1 MNNKSKIIPLK
12 IKLIITFSIV
22 VIISLL
28 IQVGVS
34 YFFLYDIVERKTK
47 ENYKQT
53 IIQAN
58 RRIDESLYSYEK
70 ITRNI
75 IANSIIQDSLR
86 NVMNNEFAGTN
97 LKIKQE
103 LAKITI
109 SDENINSIHIVPKDF
124 KTISYIFMSNYADYD
139 ANKTLP
145 WFNKVKNS
153 TGEVIWAKTIPI
165 NKVMIGN
172 IETYVFSAIRKIND
186 IDTGKELGIV
196 IVNIDAKHLE
206 NIIDEIELGENGDIY
221 LIDKDNTIVYFK
233 NHDLIG
239 EKLDIDYD
247 KDNIVVS
254 DTSLKSNWK
263 LIGIVPK
270 YSYRKEIEQFNRI
283 FLYFSIIAILTI
295 IIFSI
300 IISKSIESPINNL
313 IDAMKEVQKGNL
325 NVNIIKKQKNEIGI
339 LANHFEEMID
349 ELKYFIDKVY
359 KQEII
364 NREAEIKALH
374 AQLNPHF
381 LYNTLDTIYW
391 MLIIKEEEEIG
402 DLVVALANI
411 LRYSIS
417 RGEEFVT
424 IKEDIEQLKNY
435 LYIQKTRFED
445 KLIVNIDVS
454 SDIDNCMIPKL
465 LLQPLVENSINHG
478 FKKMKFNGSIHIKG
492 YINNNEIIFEVID
505 NGIGMLH
512 EKIKDIFNGNLKVDS
527 KHTGLGLKA
536 VDERIKIIYGCQY
549 GLNISS
555 VPNEYTHVKVTLP
568 IK

>member
-1 MNNKSKIIPLK
+1 MYIKSKIIPLK
-12 IKLIITFSIV
+12 IKLMITFSIV
-22 VIISLL
+22 VMISLL
-28 IQVGVS
+28 IQVGIS
-34 YFFLYDIVERKTK
+34 YFFLYDIIERKTTD
-47 ENYKQT
+47 NYKQT
-53 IIQAN
+53 ILQAN
-58 RRIDESLYSYEK
+58 RRIDESLSSYEK
-70 ITRNI
+70 TTRNI
-75 IANSIIQDSLR
+75 ISNNIIQDSLR
-86 NVMNNEFAGTN
+86 NIDVYELSDIN

-109 SDENINSIHIVPKDF
+109 SDENINSIHIVPKHH

-139 ANKTLP
+139 ANKKLP
-145 WFNKVKNS
+145 WFNKLEKT
-153 TGEVIWAKTIPI
+153 TGEVIWANTIPI

-186 IDTGKELGIV
+186 INTGKELGIV
-196 IVNIDAKHLE
+196 IVNIDAKHLKK
-206 NIIDEIELGENGDIY
+206 IIDEIELGHDGKIY
-221 LIDKDNTIVYFK
+221 LIDKDNTIVYYK
-233 NHDLIG
+233 NQDLIG
-239 EKLDIDYD
+239 EKLGIDNSQ
-247 KDNIVVS
+247 DNIVVS
-254 DTSLKSNWK
+254 DISLKTNWK
-263 LIGIVPK
+263 LTGIVPK
-270 YSYRKEIEQFNRI
+270 YVYRKEIEHFNKI
-283 FLYFSIIAILTI
+283 FLYFTIIAILTI

-300 IISKSIESPINNL
+300 IISKSIETPINNL
-313 IDAMKEVQKGNL
+313 IDAMKQVQKGNL
-325 NVNIIKKQKNEIGI
+325 NVNIAKKQKNEIGE

-402 DLVVALANI
+402 NLVVALSDI

-417 RGEEFVT
+417 RGEEFVS
-424 IKEDIEQLKNY
+424 IKEDVFQLNNY
-435 LYIQKTRFED
+435 LHIQKTRFED
-445 KLIVNIDVS
+445 KLIVSIDIS
-454 SDIDNCMIPKL
+454 SNVENHMIPKL

-478 FKKMKFNGSIHIKG
+478 FKKMKFKGNINIKG
-492 YINNNEIIFEVID
+492 YIYNNEIIFEVID
-505 NGIGMLH
+505 NGIGMSAN
-512 EKIKDIFNGNLKVDS
+512 KIEDIFNGNLGRDNN
-527 KHTGLGLKA
+527 HTGLGIKA

>member
-12 IKLIITFSIV
+12 IKLMIAFSIV

-28 IQVGVS
+28 IQVGIS
-34 YFFLYDIVERKTK
+34 YFFLYDVVEKKTT

-75 IANSIIQDSLR
+75 IANNIIQDCLR
-86 NVMNNEFAGTN
+86 NIMNDEFSDAN

-109 SDENINSIHIVPKDF
+109 SDENINSIHIVPKDY

-139 ANKTLP
+139 ANKKLP

-153 TGEVIWAKTIPI
+153 TGEVIWGKTMPI

-186 IDTGKELGIV
+186 INTGKELGIV
-196 IVNIDAKHLE
+196 IVNIDAKHLK

-221 LIDKDNTIVYFK
+221 LIDNENTIVYFK
-233 NHDLIG
+233 NQDLIG

-254 DTSLKSNWK
+254 DISLKSNWK

-270 YSYRKEIEQFNRI
+270 NSYRKEIEQFNRI
-283 FLYFSIIAILTI
+283 FLCFSIIAILTI
-295 IIFSI
+295 IIFSV

-313 IDAMKEVQKGNL
+313 IDAMKQVQKGNL

-424 IKEDIEQLKNY
+424 IKEDIEQLRNY

-445 KLIVNIDVS
+445 KLIV
-454 SDIDNCMIPKL
+454 DIDISNCIDDYTIPKL

-478 FKKMKFNGSIHIKG
+478 FKKMKINGKIHIKG
-492 YINNNEIIFEVID
+492 YIDNNEIIFEVID
-505 NGIGMLH
+505 NGIGMSH
-512 EKIKDIFNGNLKVDS
+512 EKIKNIFNGKLKVDN